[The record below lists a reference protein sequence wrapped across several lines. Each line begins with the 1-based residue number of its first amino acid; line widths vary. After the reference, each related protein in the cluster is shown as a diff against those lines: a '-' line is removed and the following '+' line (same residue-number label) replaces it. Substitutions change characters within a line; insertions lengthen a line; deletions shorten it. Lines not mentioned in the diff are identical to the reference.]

1 MKPDRESVRNR
12 KLFLLARAKQTLEQA
27 GVERPD
33 SESELLLAAA
43 LGIDRA
49 RLHTGSFCFDDYAIA
64 RFDGFIA
71 RRASREP
78 LAYIVGHKEFYSLE
92 FEVTRDV
99 LIPRP
104 ETELLAATALLEV
117 LRKKPRATV
126 LDIGTGSGAIA
137 ITIALK
143 APAARVVATDISAAA
158 LAVARRNAQRLG
170 CAGRIEFAAGDG
182 FAALT
187 CSHPK
192 FDLIVSNPPYIPA
205 DELARL
211 EPEVARFEPGG
222 GFVGRGDGLEF
233 YRRIAREVGAHLI
246 GGGEVMVEVG
256 AGQAGQVADLLEE
269 SGCRALKCFRDL
281 SGHERVV
288 HARRAGLIGTGAH
301 RGQNRYSWRRAVVR
315 RGNSKRQQECH
326 LADHDRDAAD
336 RRAGGNPQRAAA
348 ARYQHR
354 ADPAQSTGSGR
365 PLAGRP
371 YLGVV
376 RGADQVAR
384 GSLRAGQ
391 NDARLLLRTG
401 TLAGAIGAGAGLH
414 ARRMRDRGASGQ
426 SAYQGY
432 PRCWAPGLPCATAMS
447 KRMPTG

>member
-1 MKPDRESVRNR
+1 MKPDRESVRKR

-104 ETELLAATALLEV
+104 ETELLAATALEV
-117 LRKKPRATV
+117 LRERPHARV

-137 ITIALK
+137 ITIALG
-143 APAARVVATDISAAA
+143 APVARVMATDISAAA
-158 LAVARRNAQRLG
+158 LAVARRNAERLG
-170 CAGRIEFAAGDG
+170 CASRIEFAAGDG

-211 EPEVARFEPGG
+211 EPEVARFEPEVALLGG
-222 GFVGRGDGLEF
+222 KDGLEF
-233 YRRIAREVGAHLI
+233 YRRIAREVGSHLI

-269 SGCRALKCFRDL
+269 SGCRVHEVLRDL

-288 HARRAGLIGTGAH
+288 RARRA
-301 RGQNRYSWRRAVVR
+301 
-315 RGNSKRQQECH
+315 
-326 LADHDRDAAD
+326 D
-336 RRAGGNPQRAAA
+336 
-348 ARYQHR
+348 
-354 ADPAQSTGSGR
+354 
-365 PLAGRP
+365 
-371 YLGVV
+371 
-376 RGADQVAR
+376 
-384 GSLRAGQ
+384 
-391 NDARLLLRTG
+391 
-401 TLAGAIGAGAGLH
+401 
-414 ARRMRDRGASGQ
+414 
-426 SAYQGY
+426 
-432 PRCWAPGLPCATAMS
+432 
-447 KRMPTG
+447 